1 MDQQNLQQPDENQPE
16 KIPSIPLGEPEEQ
29 KPSKKY
35 LFLIIIASSVIAA
48 LVYGGYLYL
57 KPQNVEE
64 STTLEKNQETTNI
77 KLSDSKQT
85 NTSTIENPV
94 DRNLKRKDAI
104 FQLVNALKQYYA
116 SNNKYPEMRSSSIA
130 KTGIFSDNPE
140 VNPLVPEY
148 LKNIIIDPTNKNNY
162 NYYYEEE
169 LGKYLLFTKLEPSDD
184 QQDSEQYFCV
194 DSYTV
199 DNSPTTINFNPLTT
213 GRCTKNITEEKQLE
227 LTSPLLISELRQI
240 MTALE
245 LYQSM
250 NGYFPTKLI
259 DLYPGIFTNKDLLQ
273 KEDVFYAYYPAANP
287 LNYHLG
293 IAISNTA
300 QELNEDKDF
309 NSKSNGYINGFD
321 GKDPIYDLTN

>member
-1 MDQQNLQQPDENQPE
+1 MH
-16 KIPSIPLGEPEEQ
+16 
-29 KPSKKY
+29 
-35 LFLIIIASSVIAA
+35 SVIAA

-85 NTSTIENPV
+85 KTSTIENPV

-199 DNSPTTINFNPLTT
+199 DNSSTP
-213 GRCTKNITEEKQLE
+213 
-227 LTSPLLISELRQI
+227 
-240 MTALE
+240 
-245 LYQSM
+245 
-250 NGYFPTKLI
+250 
-259 DLYPGIFTNKDLLQ
+259 
-273 KEDVFYAYYPAANP
+273 
-287 LNYHLG
+287 
-293 IAISNTA
+293 
-300 QELNEDKDF
+300 
-309 NSKSNGYINGFD
+309 
-321 GKDPIYDLTN
+321 